1 MNPEEQGIEVVYT
14 PTVNIYLCNGCGDC
28 ARSCPVDKMPPNPEK
43 TILKVING
51 IVNVLRPELCDGC
64 GLCVE
69 SCPKSAISIR
79 FKE

>member
-1 MNPEEQGIEVVYT
+1 MNESDVVYV
-14 PTVNIYLCNGCGDC
+14 PVVNMYLCNGCGDC
-28 ARSCPVDKMPPNPEK
+28 ARSCPIDKEPKNPEK
-43 TILKVING
+43 IVLKVING

-69 SCPKSAISIR
+69 SCPQSAIVIK